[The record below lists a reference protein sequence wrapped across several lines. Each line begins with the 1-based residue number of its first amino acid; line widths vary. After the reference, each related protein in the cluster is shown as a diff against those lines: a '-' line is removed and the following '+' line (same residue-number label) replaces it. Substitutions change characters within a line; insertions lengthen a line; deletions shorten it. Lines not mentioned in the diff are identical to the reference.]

1 MKPDIDRIVDV
12 RVVTILHRLEVPIL
26 YGNWVMRHREFA
38 LIRIDTESGAK
49 GFAYCL
55 TRDGPIAEIVQ
66 RTIAPVYVG
75 ADPSDPEGTFFKALW
90 TSHAVHAAGIGM
102 RALSV
107 VDIAAWD
114 LAAKLAGMPITRH
127 LGGEPR
133 PMPATAIVGYPPN
146 MSPANIAHQVAGLWA
161 AGWRRF
167 KVPISPSIDASV
179 ARLEAAREAAPDA
192 WLGFDVNMVFTSVE
206 QVIEFERS
214 VRHLN
219 LGWIEDVLPPGDT
232 EALSRVRASIRTP
245 LAMGDEQGGSYY
257 PQAIVAADAVDVVR
271 IDATT
276 DGGITRL
283 RQIVPALAERGV
295 RMSPHMF
302 PHVHSRVLAA
312 LGQTVPIE
320 WGVPG
325 TGVHPMDD
333 SLGQPSIHDGV
344 MDPLPEEPGFGRLID
359 PQWINTQEFRDPS
372 GALEGLE

>member
-1 MKPDIDRIVDV
+1 MTGESDRIVDV
-12 RVVTILHRLEVPIL
+12 RVVTILHKLEVPIL

-38 LIRIDTESGAK
+38 LIRIDTESGAQ
-49 GFAYCL
+49 GFGYCL
-55 TRDGPIAEIVQ
+55 TRDGPIAQIVE

-75 ADPSDPEGTFFKALW
+75 ADPTDPAGNFFKALW

-114 LAAKLAGMPITRH
+114 LAAKLAGMSIAGY
-127 LGGEPR
+127 LGGEAR

-146 MSPANIAHQVAGLWA
+146 MSPADIADQVAGLWA
-161 AGWRRF
+161 DGWRRF

-179 ARLEAAREAAPDA
+179 ARLEAARKAAPDA
-192 WLGFDVNMVFTSVE
+192 WLGFDINMVFTTVE
-206 QVIEFERS
+206 QVVEFERS
-214 VRHLN
+214 VRHLG
-219 LGWIEDVLPPGDT
+219 LGWIEDVLPPGDAD
-232 EALSRVRASIRTP
+232 ALSRVRGSIETP

-257 PQAIVAADAVDVVR
+257 PQAMVAADAVDVVR
-271 IDATT
+271 IDVTT
-276 DGGITRL
+276 DGGVTRL

-295 RMSPHMF
+295 MMAPHMF

-320 WGVPG
+320 WGIPG

-333 SLGQPSIHDGV
+333 SLGQPVVRDGV
-344 MDPLPEEPGFGRLID
+344 MEPLPEAPGFGRLVD
-359 PQWINTQEFRDPS
+359 PDWIRRQEFSDPG